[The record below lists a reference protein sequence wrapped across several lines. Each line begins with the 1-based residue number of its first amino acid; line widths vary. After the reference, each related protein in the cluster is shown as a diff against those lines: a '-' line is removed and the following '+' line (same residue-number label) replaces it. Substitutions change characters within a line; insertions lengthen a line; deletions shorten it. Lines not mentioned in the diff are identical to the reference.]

1 MKTARIQELEKLVE
15 AASKFFR
22 IERPSGRVVFRDFKK
37 LTDKQRIAALLSA
50 KYFAAKSQIITDQ
63 TLRIREIAKE
73 LGRPATT
80 LSGPLR
86 QLIKEGFVE
95 PLPEKKYS
103 IVHHR
108 LTELFERVLAV
119 PK

>member
-1 MKTARIQELEKLVE
+1 MANANELLKKLIIDESDTLQELEKLVE

-63 TLRIREIAKE
+63 TLRIREI
-73 LGRPATT
+73 
-80 LSGPLR
+80 
-86 QLIKEGFVE
+86 IKEGFVE